1 MHDNIINILQAIQ
14 KTIGTVKTD
23 NENGNWNKL
32 LGCQQAC
39 EQAIRE
45 LREMDAK
52 KSADESADES
62 EAGETA

>member
-1 MHDNIINILQAIQ
+1 MHDNIINILQAIH
-14 KTIGTVKTD
+14 KTIGTVRTD
-23 NENGNWNKL
+23 NTDGNWNKL

-45 LREMDAK
+45 LRKMDAQE
-52 KSADESADES
+52 SADKSADES